1 MTPVAASSVSGPSLP
16 PELLR
21 VGRDFEAVFARQL
34 LQPLMETSLGNGG
47 GGGVYGSMVVDSLAM
62 AVTEAGGLGLAEVV
76 ARSLLGRPG
85 APQAESVPPPSSSG
99 GTRPFQRP

>member
-1 MTPVAASSVSGPSLP
+1 MRPIAPAPAPAASLP

-34 LQPLMETSLGNGG
+34 LQPLMETSLGQGG

-62 AVTEAGGLGLAEVV
+62 AVTEGGGLGLAEVV

-85 APQAESVPPPSSSG
+85 APSAESTSEDSSSG
-99 GTRPFQRP
+99 GAQPFHGP